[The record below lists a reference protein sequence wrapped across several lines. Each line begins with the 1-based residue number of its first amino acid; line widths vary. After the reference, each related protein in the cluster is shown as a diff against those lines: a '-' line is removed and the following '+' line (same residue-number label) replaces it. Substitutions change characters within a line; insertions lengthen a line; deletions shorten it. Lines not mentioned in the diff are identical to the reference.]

1 MRLFQYPDKVGAWE
15 RKINAFAQQKV
26 EFGAGATAVAD
37 KVAEIEALLEQ
48 KIAELDALPDDAE
61 LAKAEPNDLETIRS
75 LRPAGARRMW
85 TTLPDDF
92 RERLEGAWLA
102 RCAGCTLGSIVE
114 GWTVERMEDWAAYL
128 GDEYPLIDY
137 WSAAEQPH
145 MKKYQTSLREDFTP
159 AKMDG
164 VPTDDDLNYTLLGMM
179 IMEEYGLE
187 FTTDELG
194 EAWVKYLPF
203 AFTAEG
209 IALDNLRR
217 GVPALQAAEAD
228 NPFLNWIGADI
239 RSDPWGYAAPGWPE
253 KAAAFAHRDAY
264 VSHRRNGIFAA
275 MFFSAAISAAFAVD
289 DPVTALRIG
298 LEEIPAD
305 CLLAREVRWAL
316 DKAPDVANYRDAAAL
331 IEERYP
337 EMGGAHAIN
346 NTVLTVW
353 GLTVGGD
360 DFSKVIGETVAMGK
374 DNDCTAAT
382 AGSIWGAVYGK
393 RAIPK
398 HWIKNFNNKVHT
410 FLYHQSPFA
419 IDDIIDR
426 YIALAQKVHAG

>member
-1 MRLFQYPDKVGAWE
+1 MRLFEYPDKVGQWE

-26 EFGAGATAVAD
+26 EFGAGATAVAE
-37 KVAEIEALLEQ
+37 KVAEIETLLAQ

-75 LRPAGARRMW
+75 LRPDGSRRIW
-85 TTLPDDF
+85 SGLSDDF
-92 RERLEGAWLA
+92 RERLEGSWLA

-114 GWTVERMEDWAAYL
+114 GWTVERMEDWANYL
-128 GDEYPLIDY
+128 GDEYPLVDY
-137 WSAAEQPH
+137 WSVAEQPH
-145 MKKYQTSLREDFTP
+145 MTKYQTSLREDFTP

-179 IMEEYGLE
+179 ILEEYGLD
-187 FTTDELG
+187 FTTAELG

-209 IALDNLRR
+209 IALDNLRA
-217 GVPALQAAEAD
+217 GAPAVQAAEVD

-239 RSDPWGYAAPGWPE
+239 RSDPWAYAAPGWPE
-253 KAAAFAHRDAY
+253 KAAEFAWRDAY

-289 DPVTALRIG
+289 DPVAALRIG

-305 CLLAREVRWAL
+305 CLLAQEVRWAL
-316 DKAPDVANYRDAAAL
+316 DKAPEVANYRDAAAL

-337 EMGGAHAIN
+337 NMGKAHAIN

-360 DFSKVIGETVAMGK
+360 DFSKVIGETVAMGQ

-382 AGSIWGAVYGK
+382 AASIWGAVYGK
-393 RAIPK
+393 SAIPK

-419 IDDIIDR
+419 IDDTIDR
-426 YIALAQKVHAG
+426 FIALAQQVHTD